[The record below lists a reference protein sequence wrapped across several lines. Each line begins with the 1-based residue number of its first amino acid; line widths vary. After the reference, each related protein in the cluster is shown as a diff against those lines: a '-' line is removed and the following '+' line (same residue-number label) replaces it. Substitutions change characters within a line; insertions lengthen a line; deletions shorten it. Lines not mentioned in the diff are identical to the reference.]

1 VLFIGI
7 ITEKVIDMLKTDNML
22 SSFITLE
29 EAAGEVGKICNAYK
43 DDDID
48 LTVLLTHIGFESDK
62 ELASLLDPAWG
73 VDMII
78 GGHSHTILDQP
89 AVVNNIL
96 IAQAGTGTDQVGR
109 FDVVVD
115 DDTNSIVEW
124 KWRLVPIDNAHCTPD
139 KDLERFIDGYRDI
152 VDAKYASII
161 SKFIR
166 TLTHPERIRETEL
179 GNLFADAIQ
188 EKTGVDVTFVGSGSI
203 RKTEL
208 GPVVTL
214 GDYRALFPYDD
225 AISKFTVTGAQ
236 LKHAFA
242 GFMRPENR
250 NGEGEY
256 YQVNRGV
263 KAVYDLTGRTLVSL
277 ALNGIPVDDAAHYS
291 ICLQGYHYKNSSVGL
306 QLSNE
311 DLCRIAPP
319 QLLATSCRDVVEE
332 YLRNHQNLRSDVENR
347 LQYL

>member
-1 VLFIGI
+1 
-7 ITEKVIDMLKTDNML
+7 
-22 SSFITLE
+22 
-29 EAAGEVGKICNAYK
+29 
-43 DDDID
+43 
-48 LTVLLTHIGFESDK
+48 
-62 ELASLLDPAWG
+62 
-73 VDMII
+73 
-78 GGHSHTILDQP
+78 
-89 AVVNNIL
+89 
-96 IAQAGTGTDQVGR
+96 
-109 FDVVVD
+109 
-115 DDTNSIVEW
+115 
-124 KWRLVPIDNAHCTPD
+124 
-139 KDLERFIDGYRDI
+139 
-152 VDAKYASII
+152 
-161 SKFIR
+161 
-166 TLTHPERIRETEL
+166 
-179 GNLFADAIQ
+179 
-188 EKTGVDVTFVGSGSI
+188 
-203 RKTEL
+203 
-208 GPVVTL
+208 
-214 GDYRALFPYDD
+214 
-225 AISKFTVTGAQ
+225 VTGAQ

-277 ALNGIPVDDAAHYS
+277 ALNGIPVDDAAQYS